1 MFEKIGQT
9 DMVEKICEL
18 VTIPAESTL
27 QQAHAQCQP
36 NSLQSYVGYLKGL
49 YQAHRPATIV
59 KALPP
64 PTEKYF
70 NLALIKKQK
79 NEPKQDETTIR
90 SIVQEGNVA
99 KVLETKISITLDD
112 LFKIDDAARKVILIE
127 GAPGS
132 GKSTLSWHICQ
143 KWESGDL
150 FQQFALV
157 VLVQLRD
164 PAVQSTRGIATL
176 LPCCMDEV
184 SQEIMTKIKSQG
196 GERVL
201 FVMDGWDELPSNI
214 QQESIVQQL
223 VQPSLANPLPKSSV
237 IVTCRSESS
246 AQLHDIISS
255 RVEIMGFTPSD
266 VREYFS
272 ECLKGDSN
280 AVGRLTE
287 AVEQCPEIEAS
298 CYLPLNAAIIVA
310 IFLTTLSSNLPTT
323 LHELFTALVLTCIL
337 HHIQTR
343 TKYKDVQTL
352 ASLDALPDIV
362 QSSFDHL
369 CQIAFNGVKKNK
381 LSFSAEELGI
391 HSGFDTLSLLQAVQE
406 FRFGRVSVGVSHTY
420 SFLHLSIQELLA
432 ARYISKQLLDKQA
445 KLLDEF
451 FDHPRFTAV
460 FRFFAGITQLK
471 NERIARLFLQM
482 NEWSTHF
489 KLGYRTFPL
498 HVLKVMFSP
507 SHIPIM
513 HYTTFNYSEDRQ
525 HEVATFWYIVVLY
538 FGKL

>member
-1 MFEKIGQT
+1 
-9 DMVEKICEL
+9 MVERIYEL
-18 VTIPAESTL
+18 VTVPTMST
-27 QQAHAQCQP
+27 AQP
-36 NSLQSYVGYLKGL
+36 VLPTSLQSYADYIKGL
-49 YQAHRPATIV
+49 YRAHRPAAIV

-79 NEPKQDETTIR
+79 NEPKRDETTIR

-143 KWESGDL
+143 KWESGSL
-150 FQQFALV
+150 FQQFHLI

-164 PAVQSTRGIATL
+164 PAVQSAHSIANL
-176 LPCCMDEV
+176 LPCYTEEI
-184 SQEIMTKIKSQG
+184 SREIMIRIKSQG
-196 GERVL
+196 GEGVL

-214 QQESIVQQL
+214 HQKSIVQQL
-223 VQPSLANPLPKSSV
+223 VQPSLANPLPKSAV

-246 AQLHDIISS
+246 AQLHAIASS
-255 RVEIMGFTPSD
+255 RIETMGFTPSD
-266 VREYFS
+266 VREYFR

-280 AVGRLTE
+280 AVERLTE
-287 AVEQCPEIEAS
+287 AVEQCPDIEAS

-310 IFLTTLSSNLPTT
+310 MFLITLSSNLPTT

-343 TKYKDVQTL
+343 TKYKDVQILT
-352 ASLDALPDIV
+352 SLDALPNTV

-369 CQIAFNGVKKNK
+369 CQIAFDGVKTNK
-381 LSFSAEELGI
+381 LSFSAEELAI
-391 HSGFDTLSLLQAVQE
+391 HSRFDTLSLLQAVQD
-406 FRFGRVSVGVSHTY
+406 FRFGGGSVGVSHTY
-420 SFLHLSIQELLA
+420 SFHHLSIQELLA
-432 ARYISKQLLDKQA
+432 AWYISKQSLDEQA
-445 KLLDEF
+445 KLLDTHKF
-451 FDHPRFTAV
+451 FDHPRFAPV

-471 NERIARLFLQM
+471 NERIAKLFLQIQ
-482 NEWSTHF
+482 SAAHF
-489 KLGYRTFPL
+489 NLGYRNLPL
-498 HVLKVMFSP
+498 RVLKVMFSHAY
-507 SHIPIM
+507 HIPIPQDALNLKM
-513 HYTTFNYSEDRQ
+513 GSIR
-525 HEVATFWYIVVLY
+525 
-538 FGKL
+538 

>member
-1 MFEKIGQT
+1 MALPQSVIWYSYRQLASVFEKIGQT

-18 VTIPAESTL
+18 VTIPTESTL
-27 QQAHAQCQP
+27 PTAHAQCQP
-36 NSLQSYVGYLKGL
+36 NSLQSYAGYLKDL
-49 YQAHRPATIV
+49 YRAHRPASIV

-79 NEPKQDETTIR
+79 NEPKRDETTIR
-90 SIVQEGNVA
+90 SVVQEGNVA

-143 KWESGDL
+143 KWESGSL
-150 FQQFALV
+150 FQQFDLV

-164 PAVQSTRGIATL
+164 PAVQSARTIANL
-176 LPCCMDEV
+176 LPCLTDEMLPEV
-184 SQEIMTKIKSQG
+184 MAEIKCQR
-196 GERVL
+196 GEGVL

-223 VQPSLANPLPKSSV
+223 VQPSLANSLPKSAV

-246 AQLHDIISS
+246 AQLHAIASS
-255 RVEIMGFTPSD
+255 RIETMGFTPSD
-266 VREYFS
+266 VRDYFS

-280 AVGRLTE
+280 AVDILTE

-298 CYLPLNAAIIVA
+298 CYLPLNATIIVA

-343 TKYKDVQTL
+343 TRYKDVQTL
-352 ASLDALPDIV
+352 TSLDTLPDTV

-369 CQIAFNGVKKNK
+369 CQIAFNGIKTNK
-381 LSFSAEELGI
+381 LSFSVEELAI
-391 HSGFDTLSLLQAVQE
+391 HSRFDTLSLLQAVQD
-406 FRFGRVSVGVSHTY
+406 FRFGGGSVGVSHTY
-420 SFLHLSIQELLA
+420 NFLHLSIQELLA
-432 ARYISKQLLDKQA
+432 ARYISKQSLDEQV

-451 FDHPRFTAV
+451 FDHPRFATV

-471 NERIARLFLQM
+471 NERIANFFLQI
-482 NEWSTHF
+482 SISATHHI
-489 KLGYRTFPL
+489 LGYRNFPL
-498 HVLKVMFSP
+498 HVLKVTFS
-507 SHIPIM
+507 HM
-513 HYTTFNYSEDRQ
+513 LYTSFN
-525 HEVATFWYIVVLY
+525 
-538 FGKL
+538 